1 MLKVYKTINNGL
13 KFLNESLVTS
23 HRYIKHKGYVNNISF
38 NKILLEEQN
47 KLNKMQI
54 IVYKLLEKCY
64 NYIINKTN

>member
-1 MLKVYKTINNGL
+1 MVL
-13 KFLNESLVTS
+13 KFLNEPLVTS
-23 HRYIKHKGYVNNISF
+23 QRYIKHKGYVNNISF
-38 NKILLEEQN
+38 NKILSEEQN